1 MRKIYDEYFQVPEE
15 GQGNVR
21 EKVFFAR
28 LIVSVAFMALCMFA
42 MGYNAYAYF
51 TSNVE
56 STANVLQASTY
67 SFVEPAEVEETEE
80 TGEVK
85 EQIIKIISSGSVV
98 ATETKWKYELQAGTY
113 DFKLIKEGSAT
124 TGYGRIDI
132 LSEDGANSLVIQ
144 SFYTQQIGKV
154 KVNETETAEIN
165 ERTVRIQVDVPTVI
179 QVVACWGT
187 YSNSE
192 ENPAFDENSK
202 MVEVKKVDD
211 NLSAALTDKRDPV
224 ATEPSNG
231 SNASTQN
238 DVPKDDSQTPADT
251 GAVNEDS
258 SSGEQS
264 DKTEDPA
271 KKEEDESIGSETPDN
286 TDDAGSADNTDDS
299 GEDDGG
305 SENPSELS
313 ETE

>member
-15 GQGNVR
+15 GRGNVR

-80 TGEVK
+80 TGEVN
-85 EQIIKIISSGSVV
+85 EQIIKIISSGSVAA
-98 ATETKWKYELQAGTY
+98 ATDTKWKYTLQAGTY

-132 LSEDGANSLVIQ
+132 LSGDGANSLVIQ

-224 ATEPSNG
+224 ATEPSDG
-231 SNASTQN
+231 SNAAPDGVSNGN
-238 DVPKDDSQTPADT
+238 DSNPVDAGK
-251 GAVNEDS
+251 VNEENS
-258 SSGEQS
+258 NGEQQG
-264 DKTEDPA
+264 KPEAPPQ
-271 KKEEDESIGSETPDN
+271 KEGDETSGSESSDN
-286 TDDAGSADNTDDS
+286 VDDKEDS